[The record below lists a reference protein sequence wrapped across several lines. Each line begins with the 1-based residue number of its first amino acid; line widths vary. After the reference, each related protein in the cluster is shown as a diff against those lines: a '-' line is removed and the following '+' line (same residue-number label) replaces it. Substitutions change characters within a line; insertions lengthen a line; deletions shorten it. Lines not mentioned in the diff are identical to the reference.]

1 MGRKHFRRFITGKKR
16 FQRIF
21 SKLHEFSLLGL
32 NIGGGDNVAQSGER
46 HVIAVAAERCLRDRS
61 AIIFDV
67 GANVGVYA
75 KEILSVFGERA
86 HVYCFEPLK
95 KAYAFLTD
103 NMRGHRH
110 VHTFPIALGETEGS
124 ATIHANDSASTL
136 ASCLRRDIDHLG
148 ITMAHSEEI
157 TVKRLD
163 AFCREHK
170 IDRIDLLKID
180 VEGGELSVLK
190 GATEMLN
197 AGAIHMIQFEF
208 GPCHIDARVFFKDF
222 FRLLSPRYHI
232 YRVLRDGLK
241 LVDKYREADE
251 IFLTTNYL
259 AVTKNH
265 G

>member
-1 MGRKHFRRFITGKKR
+1 MGVAPGGVGGDPSGV
-16 FQRIF
+16 QREGHRGEGVVHVAAHVGVCPF
-21 SKLHEFSLLGL
+21 VDREAAGGVRAKQGQSAALPAA
-32 NIGGGDNVAQSGER
+32 IGGLAAYQCAQ
-46 HVIAVAAERCLRDRS
+46 
-61 AIIFDV
+61 
-67 GANVGVYA
+67 
-75 KEILSVFGERA
+75 
-86 HVYCFEPLK
+86 
-95 KAYAFLTD
+95 
-103 NMRGHRH
+103 
-110 VHTFPIALGETEGS
+110 
-124 ATIHANDSASTL
+124 
-136 ASCLRRDIDHLG
+136 LRRDIDHLG